1 MTKTEALKVLM
12 QDTSGFFNNYY
23 ELIDGII
30 ADAMKENIRDFLS
43 DDTLDEF
50 ETLDNKTSRLSAFC
64 RVLEFYSTI
73 DDYRAFMKELQGV

>member
-12 QDTSGFFNNYY
+12 QDTSGFYNNYY
-23 ELIDGII
+23 QLIDEII
-30 ADAMKENIRDFLS
+30 AEAMKENIRDFLS
-43 DDTLDEF
+43 DATLDEF

-73 DDYRAFMKELQGV
+73 ADYRAFMKELQG